1 MAAALLAI
9 LVTPRLRNW
18 VRAPEAEAD
27 LQAINALV
35 STVYCLVD
43 EACNVRSVTPNAR
56 QVLGDA
62 CDRAA
67 ELGLTLSEL
76 LQPDDRVML
85 EDWLGSAWL
94 PEPPSGMLLP
104 TRGPN
109 APRWLELAT
118 PGRLALGGMQTVV
131 VEIREVTARAERD
144 QRIGMLAAALE
155 ASDDAV
161 YITDVEGRFE
171 YVNAAFE
178 RLSGYQ
184 AEHLMGRPV
193 SLLGSGRHRPDFFAG
208 MWQAIS
214 RGESFSGEVTNRRPD
229 GSLYSLDLV
238 ITPMQE
244 NGTAPR
250 YLAVGRDI
258 TDRRRVEG
266 ELEDLA
272 YYDALTGLANPR
284 LLRERSRQILA
295 LARRHGSIAAMLHVD
310 IDRLRTVNL
319 QHGRVIGDDVLRTIA
334 ERLRQGLRESDTLAR
349 LGSDEFLVLLSEV
362 SDEENVARVVKRLH
376 DSLTKPIRVGEKSL
390 SIGARVGVA
399 LYPEDASTFDELLGC
414 AEAAL
419 RRADQAATT
428 FEFFERDVS
437 AASHDRLMLEDDLHW
452 AWEHDQFVLHYQ
464 PIVGSDGRV
473 VGAEALARGQVVGV
487 EALARWPHLER
498 GMISP
503 AQFIPL
509 AERTGRILSLDRW
522 AVATAVRQATVW
534 MQNGWDG
541 WISVNMSARTL
552 HDPELPDFVARTMAA
567 HGLEAGHL
575 AIEITESTAMRDPG
589 QTARV
594 LEALRDIGVLIAVD
608 DFGVGHSS
616 LSYLKLFP
624 VDLLKLDSSFV
635 RGIGGGGRDEQ
646 LVEMMISLAHR
657 IGAKVVAEGVEEEHQ
672 MQWLRT
678 VGCDYIQ
685 GYLIGRPAAPE
696 SLPKGDVMRAADVDP
711 NAAAAPARATTDS

>member
-1 MAAALLAI
+1 
-9 LVTPRLRNW
+9 
-18 VRAPEAEAD
+18 
-27 LQAINALV
+27 
-35 STVYCLVD
+35 
-43 EACNVRSVTPNAR
+43 
-56 QVLGDA
+56 
-62 CDRAA
+62 
-67 ELGLTLSEL
+67 
-76 LQPDDRVML
+76 
-85 EDWLGSAWL
+85 
-94 PEPPSGMLLP
+94 
-104 TRGPN
+104 
-109 APRWLELAT
+109 
-118 PGRLALGGMQTVV
+118 
-131 VEIREVTARAERD
+131 
-144 QRIGMLAAALE
+144 
-155 ASDDAV
+155 
-161 YITDVEGRFE
+161 
-171 YVNAAFE
+171 
-178 RLSGYQ
+178 
-184 AEHLMGRPV
+184 
-193 SLLGSGRHRPDFFAG
+193 
-208 MWQAIS
+208 
-214 RGESFSGEVTNRRPD
+214 VTNRRPD